1 MTKRLRKTQQQSML
15 REMIALARFLTTNG
29 IPLPAVK
36 QAVGQLKTDLI
47 SAYRQGI
54 TDRQG
59 DRETYLVQCKK
70 ETEGTR

>member
-1 MTKRLRKTQQQSML
+1 MTKRLSKTQQQYML
-15 REMIALARFLTTNG
+15 REMRALARFLTTNG

-54 TDRQG
+54 TDRQV
-59 DRETYLVQCKK
+59 DRETYLAQCKK
-70 ETEGTR
+70 ETEGNR